1 MTSHVDCEIETQVNE
16 VYIKSIVTQNFINP
30 YNQPLELKILLI
42 KEPNI
47 LFNSFH
53 AKISDSIMVKSKVI
67 SQEKAT
73 IKYTDSIASGNA
85 AIFVAENKNANHI
98 VINMGN
104 IPPNEKVV
112 FISEYIYFTRRTN
125 CYEFEIF
132 RKIPSFLNNETQE
145 FPHNL
150 KETIHIT
157 TKNKICN
164 LLKQIDVKQLKII
177 EEKYLNE
184 EETEYLFSYKIDE
197 ALSSFN
203 SGINTS
209 KIIFDTIFSEPK
221 IFYQNSKKMNEDSY
235 VIQYKYKD
243 TKSDDKQLI
252 IPPAAFIFLL
262 DQSGSMR
269 GSRISIA
276 KKALEIFLQ
285 SLPVKSYYQLIGFGS
300 KFRKYDEVPKEY
312 TKKNIEQTL
321 YQISQL
327 DANLGGTNIY
337 NPLKNIY
344 EDKIYNDIKLKRKIF
359 LLTDG
364 AIENRNK
371 TLELIKENNSKFNI
385 FAIGVGDKFDE
396 FLIRKAG
403 FY

>member
-1 MTSHVDCEIETQVNE
+1 M
-16 VYIKSIVTQNFINP
+16 
-30 YNQPLELKILLI
+30 
-42 KEPNI
+42 
-47 LFNSFH
+47 
-53 AKISDSIMVKSKVI
+53 
-67 SQEKAT
+67 
-73 IKYTDSIASGNA
+73 
-85 AIFVAENKNANHI
+85 
-98 VINMGN
+98 
-104 IPPNEKVV
+104 
-112 FISEYIYFTRRTN
+112 
-125 CYEFEIF
+125 
-132 RKIPSFLNNETQE
+132 
-145 FPHNL
+145 
-150 KETIHIT
+150 
-157 TKNKICN
+157 
-164 LLKQIDVKQLKII
+164 
-177 EEKYLNE
+177 
-184 EETEYLFSYKIDE
+184 
-197 ALSSFN
+197 
-203 SGINTS
+203 
-209 KIIFDTIFSEPK
+209 
-221 IFYQNSKKMNEDSY
+221 
-235 VIQYKYKD
+235 
-243 TKSDDKQLI
+243 I
-252 IPPAAFIFLL
+252 IPPAVFIFLL

-276 KKALEIFLQ
+276 KKALKIFLQ
-285 SLPVKSYYQLIGFGS
+285 SLPAKSYYQLIGFGS

-403 FY
+403 FYGKGSSNYCRDMNELNSIISR

>member
-1 MTSHVDCEIETQVNE
+1 M
-16 VYIKSIVTQNFINP
+16 
-30 YNQPLELKILLI
+30 
-42 KEPNI
+42 KE
-47 LFNSFH
+47 
-53 AKISDSIMVKSKVI
+53 
-67 SQEKAT
+67 
-73 IKYTDSIASGNA
+73 
-85 AIFVAENKNANHI
+85 
-98 VINMGN
+98 
-104 IPPNEKVV
+104 
-112 FISEYIYFTRRTN
+112 
-125 CYEFEIF
+125 
-132 RKIPSFLNNETQE
+132 
-145 FPHNL
+145 
-150 KETIHIT
+150 
-157 TKNKICN
+157 
-164 LLKQIDVKQLKII
+164 LKII

-184 EETEYLFSYKIDE
+184 EKTEYLFSYKIDE
-197 ALSSFN
+197 ALISFN

-221 IFYQNSKKMNEDSY
+221 IFYQKSKKMNEDSY
-235 VIQYKYKD
+235 VIQYKYND
-243 TKSDDKQLI
+243 MQSDDKQLI
-252 IPPAAFIFLL
+252 IPPAVFIFLL

-276 KKALEIFLQ
+276 KKALEIF
-285 SLPVKSYYQLIGFGS
+285 LIGFGS

-327 DANLGGTNIY
+327 NSNLGGTNIY

-344 EDKIYNDIKLKRKIF
+344 EDKIYNNIKLKRKIF

-371 TLELIKENNSKFNI
+371 TLELIKEKNSKFNI

-403 FY
+403 FYGKGSSNYCRDMNELNSIISR

>member
-42 KEPNI
+42 KDPNI

-53 AKISDSIMVKSKVI
+53 AKIGDSIMVKSKVI

-73 IKYTDSIASGNA
+73 IKYTESIASGNS
-85 AIFVAENKNANHI
+85 AIFIAENKNANHI

-104 IPPNEKVV
+104 IPPDEKVV

-164 LLKQIDVKQLKII
+164 LSKQIGVKQLKII
-177 EEKYLNE
+177 KEKYLNE
-184 EETEYLFSYKIDE
+184 EKTEYLFSYKIDE
-197 ALSSFN
+197 ALISFN

-221 IFYQNSKKMNEDSY
+221 IFYQKSKKMNEDSY
-235 VIQYKYKD
+235 VMQYKYND
-243 TKSDDKQLI
+243 TQSDDKQLN
-252 IPPAAFIFLL
+252 IPPAVFIFLL
-262 DQSGSMR
+262 D
-269 GSRISIA
+269 
-276 KKALEIFLQ
+276 
-285 SLPVKSYYQLIGFGS
+285 
-300 KFRKYDEVPKEY
+300 
-312 TKKNIEQTL
+312 
-321 YQISQL
+321 
-327 DANLGGTNIY
+327 
-337 NPLKNIY
+337 
-344 EDKIYNDIKLKRKIF
+344 
-359 LLTDG
+359 
-364 AIENRNK
+364 
-371 TLELIKENNSKFNI
+371 
-385 FAIGVGDKFDE
+385 
-396 FLIRKAG
+396 
-403 FY
+403 